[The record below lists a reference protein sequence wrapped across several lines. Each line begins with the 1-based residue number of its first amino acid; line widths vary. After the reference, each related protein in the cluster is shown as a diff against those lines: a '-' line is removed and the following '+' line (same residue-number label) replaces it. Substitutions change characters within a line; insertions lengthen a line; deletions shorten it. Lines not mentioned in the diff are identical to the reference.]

1 MKTSKWL
8 SFVYLGGVLWL
19 SGCSAT
25 NGIFGG
31 TGGSAPPGTP
41 PASSTV
47 DVRGTIDENNTQ
59 ARTLTIATDSSY
71 QGNLRSAG
79 RKVLAYNSATVVQY
93 QGQTYHA
100 EDLERGDRIEAR
112 AESDGNTLWA
122 RNVTV
127 LSSVSG
133 DISGNPDLRDFEAT
147 VRSVNASNRT
157 IDLVPASGSGRVV
170 TVGYD
175 SGTRVDYQG
184 RAFRPQDLESGD
196 QVRVTTHGSADR
208 VIADRVSVLRNVGQN
223 GGGSPQAQLHGTI
236 RYVDTNSR
244 TIALDNVSGAQSF
257 NPDAN
262 GRGATINYDSGTVV
276 EYRGQRY
283 GIANLEAGDVVD
295 IDIVNDAGNRRL
307 ARRIVVASA
316 S

>member
-31 TGGSAPPGTP
+31 SGGSTSPGTP
-41 PASSTV
+41 PASSMV

-59 ARTLTIATDSSY
+59 AQTLTIASDSSY
-71 QGNLRSAG
+71 QGNLRSAE
-79 RKVLAYNSATVVQY
+79 RKVLSYNSATVVQY

-133 DISGNPDLRDFEAT
+133 DTRGNPDLRDFEAT

-157 IDLVPASGSGRVV
+157 IDLTPASGSGRIY

-184 RAFRPQDLESGD
+184 RAFRPEDLESGD

-208 VIADRVSVLRNVGQN
+208 FVADRVTVLRSVGQN
-223 GGGSPQAQLHGTI
+223 GGGLPQARMHGTI
-236 RYVDTNSR
+236 RYVDTNAR
-244 TIALDNVSGAQSF
+244 TIALDNVSGAQGF

-262 GRGATINYDSGTVV
+262 GRGTTINYDSGTVV

-295 IDIVNDAGNRRL
+295 VDVVNDTGNRRL
-307 ARRIVVASA
+307 ARRIVVTS
-316 S
+316 

>member
-1 MKTSKWL
+1 M
-8 SFVYLGGVLWL
+8 
-19 SGCSAT
+19 
-25 NGIFGG
+25 
-31 TGGSAPPGTP
+31 
-41 PASSTV
+41 V

-59 ARTLTIATDSSY
+59 ARTLTIATDSST
-71 QGNLRSAG
+71 QGNLRSAE
-79 RKVLAYNSATVVQY
+79 RNVLSYNSATVVQY

-112 AESDGNTLWA
+112 AESDGKTLWA

-133 DISGNPDLRDFEAT
+133 GTSVNPDLRDFEAT

-157 IDLVPASGSGRVV
+157 MDLAPARGNGRVV

-184 RAFRPQDLESGD
+184 RAFRPEDLERGD
-196 QVRVTTHGSADR
+196 QVRVTTHGPADRAVADR
-208 VIADRVSVLRNVGQN
+208 VTVVRNVGQN
-223 GGGSPQAQLHGTI
+223 GGASPGAYVHGTI
-236 RYVDTNSR
+236 RYVDTNAR
-244 TIALDNVSGAQSF
+244 TIALDNVSGAQGF
-257 NPDAN
+257 NADAN
-262 GRGATINYDSGTVV
+262 GGGATINYDSSTVV

-307 ARRIVVASA
+307 ARRIVVTS
-316 S
+316 